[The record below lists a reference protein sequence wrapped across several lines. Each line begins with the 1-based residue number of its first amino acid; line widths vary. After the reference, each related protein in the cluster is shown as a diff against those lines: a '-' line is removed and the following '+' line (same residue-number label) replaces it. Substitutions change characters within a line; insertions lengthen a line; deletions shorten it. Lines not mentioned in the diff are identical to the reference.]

1 MNIDTS
7 ELNRVK
13 AAAGATPG
21 LRIGIGQLVKRF
33 GERQV
38 LHGLDLD
45 IDGGQ
50 FVAIVGRSG
59 CGKSTL
65 LRLLAGL
72 DEASGGDILLDG
84 RAERD
89 LIGDV
94 RMMFQDA
101 RLLPWRTVIQNVA
114 LGLAGSK
121 TEIRE
126 RALAV
131 LAQVGLAD
139 RADEWP
145 NRLSGGQRQRVAL
158 ARALIHRPRLLL
170 LDEPLGALDAL
181 TRIEMQRLIE
191 RIWRQHQFTAVLV
204 THDVSEAVAL
214 ADRILLI
221 EDGWITL
228 DETVQLARPREHG
241 EAQFARLES
250 RVLKR
255 LMTVEAINNR
265 NQIRGKVTGI
275 LVDSVLSEVQ
285 ILTEAGLVAAT
296 VLTRSLAE
304 QPLELGAEVLATF
317 KSNEVVLATTVA

>member
-1 MNIDTS
+1 MIINTS
-7 ELNRVK
+7 ELNRVRV
-13 AAAGATPG
+13 AADDAHG
-21 LRIGIGQLVKRF
+21 LRISISRLAKRF
-33 GERQV
+33 GEREV

-72 DEASGGDILLDG
+72 DDPSGGNIRLDG
-84 RAERD
+84 REKRD
-89 LIGDV
+89 LIDDV

-145 NRLSGGQRQRVAL
+145 NRLSGGERQRVAL

-191 RIWRQHQFTAVLV
+191 QIWRQHQFTAVLV

-221 EDGWITL
+221 EDGRITL

-241 EAQFARLES
+241 ESHFARLEG

-255 LMTVEAINNR
+255 LMTVEAINSR
-265 NQIRGKVTGI
+265 NQIRGTVIDI
-275 LVDSVLSEVQ
+275 LVDDVLSEVE
-285 ILTEAGLVAAT
+285 ILTEAGEVAAT

-317 KSNEVVLATTVA
+317 KSNEVVLATATA

>member
-1 MNIDTS
+1 MQIDHR
-7 ELNRVK
+7 ELNEIRSTEQ
-13 AAAGATPG
+13 APG
-21 LRIGIGQLVKRF
+21 LAIGVERLIKRF

-38 LHGLDLD
+38 LHGLDLA
-45 IDGGQ
+45 IEPGE

-72 DEASGGDILLDG
+72 DSASEGGIRLDG
-84 RAERD
+84 QPAGLHKD
-89 LIGDV
+89 DV

-101 RLLPWRTVIQNVA
+101 RLLPWRTVIQNIA
-114 LGLAGSK
+114 IGLDGPK
-121 TEIRE
+121 QEIRA
-126 RALAV
+126 RALEV

-145 NRLSGGQRQRVAL
+145 SRLSGGQRQRVAL

-191 RIWRQHQFTAVLV
+191 SIWKQHRFTALLV

-214 ADRILLI
+214 GDRIVLV
-221 EDGWITL
+221 EDGRITL
-228 DETVQLARPREHG
+228 DEKVALARPREHG
-241 EAQFARLES
+241 EPEFARLES

-265 NQIRGKVTGI
+265 NQIRGRVEDI
-275 LVDSVLSEVQ
+275 LVDSVLSEVL
-285 ILTEAGLVAAT
+285 IRTASGIVSST
-296 VLTRSLAE
+296 VLTRSLSE
-304 QPLELGAEVLATF
+304 QPLEVGAEVLATF
-317 KSNEVVLATTVA
+317 KSNEVVLAI

>member
-13 AAAGATPG
+13 AAAAETPG
-21 LRIGIGQLVKRF
+21 LRIGIRRLVKRF

-45 IDGGQ
+45 IDSGQ

-72 DEASGGDILLDG
+72 DETSGGDILLDG
-84 RAERD
+84 HAERD

-114 LGLAGSK
+114 LGLTGPK

-191 RIWRQHQFTAVLV
+191 QIWRQHQFTAVLV

-296 VLTRSLAE
+296 VLPRSLAE